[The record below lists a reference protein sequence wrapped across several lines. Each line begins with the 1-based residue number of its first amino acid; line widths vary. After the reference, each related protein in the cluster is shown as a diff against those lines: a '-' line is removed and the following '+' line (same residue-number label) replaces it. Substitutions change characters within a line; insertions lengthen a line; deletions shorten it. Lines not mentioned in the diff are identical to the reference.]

1 MAKFRFGMVGT
12 GFIAGVVA
20 GGFARSEKAT
30 LAAVSSRGLARA
42 KEFADQYQGVAP
54 VEGWKSLIARD
65 DIDAIYVATP
75 TMAKEEIALAA
86 VAAGKHILVDKPFL
100 DAASVK
106 RMSDAAAAKGLV
118 FMDATHFVHHPR
130 TAAIKA
136 AIPEKI
142 GTPRSLHTK
151 FYFPFE
157 DKTNIRFDPKQ
168 EPTGALGDL
177 AWYSARAMVEYLQ
190 PKGAIATVTAVA
202 DRDSQTGAVVRIIAL
217 VAFAGGEVSTF
228 DAGWTAGSLIMDLD
242 LLGTKGVIEMDDF
255 VLDVH
260 DSLAF
265 QNPDMPARYIHR
277 TGVTTRKGF
286 AEIAAPGK
294 TGQHVSMVDDF
305 ADLAVKPDKAALA
318 AYAEASHR
326 TQSILDAVWARVKA

>member
-20 GGFARSEKAT
+20 GGLARSDKAT
-30 LAAVSSRGLARA
+30 LSAVASRSLDRA
-42 KEFADQYQGVAP
+42 KEFTDQHAGAP
-54 VEGWKSLIARD
+54 VEGWQALIARD
-65 DIDAIYVATP
+65 DVDAVYVATP
-75 TMAKEEIALAA
+75 TMVKEEIALAA
-86 VAAGKHILVDKPFL
+86 VDAGKHILVDKPFI
-100 DAASVK
+100 DVASVK
-106 RMSDAAAAKGLV
+106 RMADAAEARGLV

-136 AIPEKI
+136 AIPGKI

-157 DKTNIRFDPKQ
+157 DKANIRFDPKQ

-177 AWYSARAMVEYLQ
+177 AWYSARAIVEYLQ
-190 PKGAIATVTAVA
+190 PKGAISTVTAVA
-202 DRDSQTGAVVRIIAL
+202 DRDPATGAVVRVITL
-217 VAFAGGEVSTF
+217 LAFASGEVSTF

-242 LLGTKGVIEMDDF
+242 LLGTTGVIEMDDF

-265 QNPDMPARYIHR
+265 QNPDMPARYVHR

-286 AEIAAPGK
+286 TEIAAPGR

-305 ADLAVKPDKAALA
+305 ADLAASGDKAARA
-318 AYAEASHR
+318 AYVDASVK
-326 TQSILDAVWARVKA
+326 TQGILDAVWAKIG

>member
-1 MAKFRFGMVGT
+1 MTKFSYGIVGT

-20 GGFARSEKAT
+20 GGLARAEKSR
-30 LAAVSSRGLARA
+30 LGAVSSRSLERA
-42 KEFADQYQGVAP
+42 KAFTDQYGGEP
-54 VEGWKSLIARD
+54 VDGWKALIARS
-65 DIDAIYVATP
+65 DIDAVYVATP
-75 TMAKEEIALAA
+75 TNAKEEIALAA
-86 VAAGKHILVDKPFL
+86 VEAGKHILVDKPFT

-106 RMSDAAAAKGLV
+106 RMADAAAAKGLI

-190 PKGAIATVTAVA
+190 PKGAISRVTAVA
-202 DRDSQTGAVVRIIAL
+202 DRDPETGAVVRMIAL
-217 VAFAGGEVSTF
+217 VAFDSGEVSTF

-242 LLGTKGVIEMDDF
+242 LLGTKGAIEMDDF

-265 QNPDMPARYIHR
+265 QNPDMLPRYVHR
-277 TGVTTRKGF
+277 SGVTTRKGF
-286 AEIAAPGK
+286 TEIEVPAK
-294 TGQHVSMVDDF
+294 LGQHVLMCDDF
-305 ADLAVKPDKAALA
+305 ADLAASKDQALQA
-318 AYAEASHR
+318 AYVDATFR
-326 TQSILDAVWARVKA
+326 TQSILDAVWKAANS